1 MTGPL
6 HRAAPGQQKRLFNGD
21 SEDSDPA
28 QGLRLQASRPVGRRD
43 RGDREA
49 DRREGRRP
57 DSAAHPDQQVHRPPQ
72 PARRQEVARAVRDP
86 HAQAAPRHPRA
97 DSADARRAHEARSLR
112 RRGRGDQVVEATMA
126 KFDVYDLEKKKVGE
140 LDLADAVFAGEVN
153 EHLFYEVVKAKLASD
168 RSGTHAVKNRS
179 LVSGGGKKPWKQKH
193 TGRARAGSTRASHFV
208 GGGKAMGPKPR
219 DYSYDVPRKV
229 RKAAL
234 RAALALRSRDQ
245 KLVIVQEWRPAAAK
259 TRTALVVDAAANV
272 ALAKSVRNLAGSDFL
287 PVEGLNVYDILR
299 HDALV
304 LTADTAKQLEVS
316 LS

>member
-1 MTGPL
+1 
-6 HRAAPGQQKRLFNGD
+6 
-21 SEDSDPA
+21 
-28 QGLRLQASRPVGRRD
+28 
-43 RGDREA
+43 
-49 DRREGRRP
+49 
-57 DSAAHPDQQVHRPPQ
+57 
-72 PARRQEVARAVRDP
+72 
-86 HAQAAPRHPRA
+86 
-97 DSADARRAHEARSLR
+97 
-112 RRGRGDQVVEATMA
+112 MA
-126 KFDVYDLEKKKVGE
+126 KFDIYDLEKKKVGE

-153 EHLFYEVVKAKLASD
+153 EHLFYEVVKAKLASS

-193 TGRARAGSTRASHFV
+193 TGRARAGSTRASQFV

-234 RAALALRSRDQ
+234 RAALALRNRDQ
-245 KLVIVQEWRPAAAK
+245 KLVIVQEWLPAAAK
-259 TRTALVVDAAANV
+259 TGAAAKVLAKLGAKKALVVDGAANV

-287 PVEGLNVYDILR
+287 PVEGLNVFDILR

-304 LTADTAKQLEVS
+304 LTAETAKKLEAS

>member
-1 MTGPL
+1 
-6 HRAAPGQQKRLFNGD
+6 
-21 SEDSDPA
+21 
-28 QGLRLQASRPVGRRD
+28 
-43 RGDREA
+43 
-49 DRREGRRP
+49 
-57 DSAAHPDQQVHRPPQ
+57 
-72 PARRQEVARAVRDP
+72 
-86 HAQAAPRHPRA
+86 
-97 DSADARRAHEARSLR
+97 
-112 RRGRGDQVVEATMA
+112 MA

-259 TRTALVVDAAANV
+259 TGTAAKVLAKLGARKALVVDAAANV